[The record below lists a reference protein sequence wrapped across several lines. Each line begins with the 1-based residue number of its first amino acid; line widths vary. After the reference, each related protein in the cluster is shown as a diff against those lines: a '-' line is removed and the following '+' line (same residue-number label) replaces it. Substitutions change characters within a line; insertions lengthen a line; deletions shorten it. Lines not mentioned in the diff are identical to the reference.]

1 MVGPDA
7 ASPAPDDAFSSSSSA
22 ESIASAPS
30 PSSPTPPALTLQQRL
45 SDPEAALL
53 AVLRRTT
60 SASQADVDRI
70 QNALDAFTVS
80 GGNTAVLIAR
90 LTVER
95 NALRSQLRANS
106 KLIAGG
112 SSFVDV
118 TTSAANLSATGALS
132 PAGSDVFDED
142 NEIDEEPDVEGDGDV
157 IAMAATPSRAQVRRS
172 ILSVLNT
179 NARFSLSFEPS
190 LSSLKSDSPSVPTP
204 PPNAASAASAIA
216 AALGQP
222 TPADDVPPSSPS
234 SSSTFLNP
242 RPPSNASIVA
252 MSPRSNSA
260 AARLSFASLPTIAE
274 PAYAEQ
280 QASSPPKHPQRQ
292 MVSPTNSN
300 GPTLVVPRRGQS
312 NVASAR
318 LSNAI
323 ASVSATA
330 TASAVTGNVGGAA
343 GSVAAAA
350 ADTHSPTTNDAAHTS
365 LKEADHL
372 ADLGTDGVIMEG
384 FLVKKMNLPF
394 GLGNSEGSGFGWKPR
409 YYKLR
414 ENSLEEFDTK
424 TNSKVV
430 VITIKPTM
438 TVTLL
443 HTSPQSSASG
453 TTAHAFTITEHRTGL
468 TPHEATNTVKHT
480 LCTHAQADRDAWVD
494 AINSRIRAAA
504 ERELRTAGVAIVER
518 QGSSTGFR
526 RDQRR
531 RSEAHLKG
539 DGDAAAKTGQ
549 AQQQQQQ
556 SSQQQQPMQQGTR
569 QRNLINMVEDG
580 SNAAIGVARKGLNMV
595 FGSSAPKKSNSPKIN
610 DRIIFGVSLEKG
622 VRVSKLDS
630 SIDLSS
636 VITRCLEF
644 LESGDPPAI
653 KEEGI
658 YRVSGATTQIQA
670 LKNQFDSDGD
680 VNLVKMRAEGELI
693 DVHAVTSLVKLY
705 LRELPDSLLG
715 DGELKTK
722 FIKCANL
729 QEKGEKTRE
738 LSNLLPQLPSENYC
752 LLKRI
757 SKHLRL
763 IVEHRDSNKMNM
775 SNLSIVFSPTLGVP
789 GPLLQIMVMDLED
802 VFVI

>member
-1 MVGPDA
+1 MIAAGSDA
-7 ASPAPDDAFSSSSSA
+7 DALSSSSSA
-22 ESIASAPS
+22 ETVASVPS
-30 PSSPTPPALTLQQRL
+30 PSSPTSPAPALLQHQ

-60 SASQADVDRI
+60 SATQADVNRI
-70 QNALDAFTVS
+70 QTALDSFILA

-106 KLIAGG
+106 KLIAAAA
-112 SSFVDV
+112 SSEEA
-118 TTSAANLSATGALS
+118 TTSTAALSPIDALS
-132 PAGSDVFDED
+132 PAGADDVFDED
-142 NEIDEEPDVEGDGDV
+142 NEVDDDDADIDGDGDV

-172 ILSVLNT
+172 ILSVLNA
-179 NARFSLSFEPS
+179 NAQFSLSFDPS
-190 LSSLKSDSPSVPTP
+190 VSSLKSDPLTVPTP
-204 PPNAASAASAIA
+204 PPNAASTAAAIA
-216 AALGQP
+216 AVLGQ
-222 TPADDVPPSSPS
+222 TAPADDFPPFST
-234 SSSTFLNP
+234 SSSTFLSP
-242 RPPSNASIVA
+242 RPPSNASMVA
-252 MSPRSNSA
+252 LSPRSNS
-260 AARLSFASLPTIAE
+260 AARLSFASLPTITE
-274 PAYAEQ
+274 PGYHEQ
-280 QASSPPKHPQRQ
+280 QSSSPPKHLQRHL
-292 MVSPTNSN
+292 VSPTNSN

-323 ASVSATA
+323 TSVSAASAAGPVAGNTGVA
-330 TASAVTGNVGGAA
+330 IGSTASVPEKL
-343 GSVAAAA
+343 
-350 ADTHSPTTNDAAHTS
+350 SPTTDDANHAS
-365 LKEADHL
+365 LKEMDEPADGG
-372 ADLGTDGVIMEG
+372 ADGVIMEG

-430 VITIKPTM
+430 VITIKSSM

-443 HTSPQSSASG
+443 QTSPHSSASG
-453 TTAHAFTITEHRTGL
+453 TTAHAFTINEPRSAI
-468 TPHEATNTVKHT
+468 TPQDATHLVKHT

-494 AINSRIRAAA
+494 AINARIRAAA

-518 QGSSTGFR
+518 QGSTTGFR

-539 DGDAAAKTGQ
+539 DVETSVKIGQ
-549 AQQQQQQ
+549 GQQQQQQQQ
-556 SSQQQQPMQQGTR
+556 STQQGTR
-569 QRNLINMVEDG
+569 QRNLINIVEDG
-580 SNAAIGVARKGLNMV
+580 GSAAIGVARKGLNMV
-595 FGSSAPKKSNSPKIN
+595 FGSAAPKKSNSPKMN

-630 SIDLSS
+630 SVDLSS

-644 LESGDPPAI
+644 LETGDPPAI

-658 YRVSGATTQIQA
+658 YRVSGSTTQIQA
-670 LKNQFDSDGD
+670 LKNQFDSEGD
-680 VNLVKMRAEGELI
+680 LNLVKLRSEGELI
-693 DVHAVTSLVKLY
+693 DIHAVTSLVKLY
-705 LRELPDSLLG
+705 LRELPDSVLG

-722 FIKCANL
+722 FVKCASL
-729 QEKGEKTRE
+729 QEKGDKLRE
-738 LSNLLPQLPSENYC
+738 LSNLLPQLPSENYS
-752 LLKRI
+752 LLKRM
-757 SKHLRL
+757 SMHLKL
-763 IVEHRDSNKMNM
+763 IVEHRDTNKMNM
-775 SNLSIVFSPTLGVP
+775 SNLSIVFSPTIGVP
-789 GPLLQIMVMDLED
+789 GSLLQIMVMDFEE